1 MHFKKKKGAK
11 HLTGVEIEAVV
22 PNEAEVR
29 LLGNRHRQCL
39 YYQIGKYYCWL
50 FNNSHLFFFLGV
62 DVCHTQ
68 MLKDKADN
76 FLACKQ
82 PLDGMWRCYTEEKYG
97 QSIRDAPDYSK
108 KYEAKFYNCL
118 FREGTGMDLCMPHF
132 SDMVRSI
139 HRSGESTLN
148 DKNWMQIQSII

>member
-50 FNNSHLFFFLGV
+50 FNNSHLFFIGV